1 MLVTHLARQS
11 RTLIE
16 WAQWKREGIAGVPG
30 PMSLTHKCD
39 ETKNPGMLGASAE
52 ITRWLLFCRS
62 RGISHLREEIACVCG
77 SRRIEAS
84 FSIRP
89 ERSYNASAEGELL
102 GATLSFEAKSRRR
115 LPGDEENSR
124 VPLFVGTFNYAEGVS
139 GDFVVRP
146 KSDGELMALGVY
158 GAPPAFHLIR
168 TDPSRTAS
176 PVEILGVPGWKIHL
190 EDPAQYEPS
199 ISKKELPAA
208 GNPLHFAGY
217 CVGRAERNGNLPMPG
232 VLVTMLLAY
241 QLLLKPY
248 HLKSA
253 D

>member
-1 MLVTHLARQS
+1 M
-11 RTLIE
+11 
-16 WAQWKREGIAGVPG
+16 
-30 PMSLTHKCD
+30 
-39 ETKNPGMLGASAE
+39 
-52 ITRWLLFCRS
+52 
-62 RGISHLREEIACVCG
+62 CG

-115 LPGDEENSR
+115 LPGDEEDSR

-158 GAPPAFHLIR
+158 GAPPAFLLIK
-168 TDPSRTAS
+168 TDPSRTES
-176 PVEILGVPGWKIHL
+176 PVEIHGVPGWKIHF
-190 EDPAQYEPS
+190 EDAAKYEPS
-199 ISKKELPAA
+199 VSKKELRAA

-217 CVGRAERNGNLPMPG
+217 CVGRSESNGNLPMPG

-248 HLKSA
+248 YLTSSI
-253 D
+253 